1 MRRYLENTKKLENL
15 SRDRMFIHSLMED
28 LVSAYHSYCFLNM
41 NETRNLANKLGLEV
55 TINKTLNK
63 NIAVSWMIA
72 LCKIHEKPS
81 DKNPSNVN
89 IHKFLSEM
97 KEQSLPLS
105 EQTQINEEELLKKIN
120 EIEEGIKK
128 FRETINTTY
137 LWRNKSLAHI
147 DTELLLP
154 KFENTDSPNFD
165 QEKELKKYYKQLTK
179 KTEKLQNS
187 LYKVTEFTIEA
198 IDYMLEATEGIGM
211 GMELKLNK
219 DYNSTDIAKSK
230 REIVTL
236 YGLE

>member
-1 MRRYLENTKKLENL
+1 MRREFENMEKLKNL
-15 SRDRMFIHSLMED
+15 SKDRMFIHSLMED

-41 NETRNLANKLGLEV
+41 NETRTLSDKLGLEV
-55 TINKTLNK
+55 TITKALKK
-63 NIAVSWMIA
+63 NIVVSWMIA
-72 LCKIHEKPS
+72 LCKIYEKPS

-89 IHKFLSEM
+89 IHKFLRAM
-97 KEQSLPLS
+97 KEQSIPLS
-105 EQTQINEEELLKKIN
+105 EQTQINEEELLMKIN

-147 DTELLLP
+147 DTELWLP
-154 KFENTDSPNFD
+154 KFGNSDSPKFD

-179 KTEKLQNS
+179 KTEKLTDS
-187 LYKVTEFTIEA
+187 LYQATEFTIEA
-198 IDYMLEATEGIGM
+198 LDYMLEATEDM
-211 GMELKLNK
+211 GMEFILNK
-219 DYNSTDIAKSK
+219 AYNSPDIAKSK